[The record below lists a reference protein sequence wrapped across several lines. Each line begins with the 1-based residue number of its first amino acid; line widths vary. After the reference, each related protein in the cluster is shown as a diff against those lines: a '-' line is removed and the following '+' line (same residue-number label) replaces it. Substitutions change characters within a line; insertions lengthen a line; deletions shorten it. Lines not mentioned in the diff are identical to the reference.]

1 MYSVVLATMLTA
13 GTATPDFFFHK
24 RAAVAVSASCYGCS
38 GCYGCYGGWSC
49 GGCYGGYSCGGC
61 YGCYGSCTGC
71 YGGGCYGYSC
81 SGCYGCYGGSWTSW
95 GCCGGYS
102 CGGCYGGYSCGG
114 CYGGTAFYGSCLGSC
129 YGASSGCF
137 GGIIGTTPAYTVP
150 AGCIGGSVIIGSTA
164 PVTGTATVVLKAPSG
179 AVIEVNGQK
188 ISHKGE
194 EQTFNTPALSETGK
208 HTYDFVATL
217 TRDGKTAKV
226 TRTIEVRP
234 GAESRVDF
242 SELVAELNKEQDRAR
257 VVVSIPEDAE
267 LVVDGVKMNATGSTR
282 TFQTPLLPVGK
293 TFNYE
298 LRAKMMREGQMHEA
312 TQKIRV
318 EAGKEVSV
326 EFVETSF
333 VKVGDKVA
341 SR

>member
-81 SGCYGCYGGSWTSW
+81 S
-95 GCCGGYS
+95 
-102 CGGCYGGYSCGG
+102 G